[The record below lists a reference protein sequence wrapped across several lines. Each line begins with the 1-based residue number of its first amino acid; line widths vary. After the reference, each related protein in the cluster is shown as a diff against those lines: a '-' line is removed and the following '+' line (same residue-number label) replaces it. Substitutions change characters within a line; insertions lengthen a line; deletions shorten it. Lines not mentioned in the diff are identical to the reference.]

1 MRREVLPV
9 LYVNML
15 LPEFFFLIFQIKYN
29 CIHFSVIAA
38 ALILQTEYC
47 QVNDDNKNIYVQQ
60 NSF

>member
-38 ALILQTEYC
+38 ALILQTELPG
-47 QVNDDNKNIYVQQ
+47 K
-60 NSF
+60 